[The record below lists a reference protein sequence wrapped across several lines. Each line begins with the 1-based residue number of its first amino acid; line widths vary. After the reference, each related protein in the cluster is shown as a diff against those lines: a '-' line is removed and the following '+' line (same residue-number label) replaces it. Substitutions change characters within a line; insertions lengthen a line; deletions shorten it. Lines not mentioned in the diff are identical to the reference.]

1 MDERTIVFTLRQIE
15 VFNAVM
21 ETGSVVGAAE
31 MLNVSQPVVSRI
43 LRHLEDQTKV
53 PLFERSKGR
62 LQPTAHAALIFSEV
76 ATVFRNI
83 RSLQDSMRRMA
94 VGEDMI
100 IRVGASPSLAANLVP
115 RAMLRLRKRYP
126 KLIMRL
132 DVLSISQVT
141 DYLVFGEGEMVIG
154 VYQQDHPSISTQ
166 LLGSGEI
173 VAVTHGKA
181 ADQVGSL
188 DEKGL
193 AHLSSTDLIGFES
206 TTPHGRSI
214 TGYLA
219 NRGLRYEP
227 TTIVRFAETACQM
240 VDVGLGSAF
249 VDSFT
254 AAGFADRNIS
264 IHRLPQPPQ
273 MGVYVHT
280 HIERGLSSFGRVL
293 RSSLTTEVEDS
304 GKRFEALLA

>member
-1 MDERTIVFTLRQIE
+1 MFTLRQIE

-21 ETGSVVGAAE
+21 ETGSVVGAAN
-31 MLNVSQPVVSRI
+31 MLNVSQPVVSRV
-43 LRHLEDQTKV
+43 LRHLEDQAKV

-83 RSLQDSMRRMA
+83 RSLQDSIQRMS
-94 VGEDMI
+94 VGDDMS

-132 DVLSISQVT
+132 DVLSVSQLT
-141 DYLVFGEGEMVIG
+141 DYLVFGEGEMVVG
-154 VYQQDHPSISTQ
+154 LYQQDHPSIATQ

-173 VAVTHGKA
+173 VAVTHGMAKNG
-181 ADQVGSL
+181 VRSL
-188 DEKGL
+188 DGNDL
-193 AHLSSTDLIGFES
+193 ADLCSTDLIGFES

-214 TGYLA
+214 ANYLGG
-219 NRGLRYEP
+219 NGLRYEP

-240 VDVGLGSAF
+240 VEVGLGSAL

-254 AAGFADRNIS
+254 AAGFAGRNIS
-264 IHRLPQPPQ
+264 IHRLPQPPH
-273 MGVYVHT
+273 MGVYAHT
-280 HIERGLSSFGRVL
+280 HIERGLSSFGRFLRNSL
-293 RSSLTTEVEDS
+293 RSEAEAS
-304 GKRFEALLA
+304 GKWFDGLHA